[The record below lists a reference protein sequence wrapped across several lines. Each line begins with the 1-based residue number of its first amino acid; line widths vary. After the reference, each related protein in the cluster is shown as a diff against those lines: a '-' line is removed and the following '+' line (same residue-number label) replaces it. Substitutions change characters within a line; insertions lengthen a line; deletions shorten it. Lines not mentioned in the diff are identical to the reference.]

1 MQCFRVA
8 NAASASDAL
17 ILCSVLLGDHDKE
30 CLAASNVKLT
40 RTVRAKWRELGDP
53 GKRGDDIHDVNGTGP
68 VAAEHQHCHNLPH
81 LSHPSLSGIR
91 KLQVASAVSLKPEVY
106 VMP

>member
-1 MQCFRVA
+1 MLGCQQC
-8 NAASASDAL
+8 
-17 ILCSVLLGDHDKE
+17 E
-30 CLAASNVKLT
+30 LA
-40 RTVRAKWRELGDP
+40 RTVTAKWRELGDP

-68 VAAEHQHCHNLPH
+68 VAAEHQHCHNLPLLPH

-91 KLQVASAVSLKPEVY
+91 KLQVASALSLKPEVY

>member
-1 MQCFRVA
+1 MVSCGIKNTGAPGSSLQTSTR
-8 NAASASDAL
+8 
-17 ILCSVLLGDHDKE
+17 IYQQ

-68 VAAEHQHCHNLPH
+68 VAAEHQHCHNLPLLPH

-91 KLQVASAVSLKPEVY
+91 KLQVASALSLKPEVY